1 MTLLKEVLFLTN
13 FLIFFYVVIVDT
25 FYLVLLILSLKQLR
39 LYLQRKKYNKYEYE
53 EISTSYLT
61 PPVSI
66 LVPAYNEEKTIIKSM
81 ISFLNIQYPEYEVII
96 INDGSN
102 DQTLDKLI
110 EHFKLVRTN
119 QPYRK
124 QLHTEEIKDIYYSIQ
139 FPQLKVI
146 DKINGGKAD
155 ALNAGLNLSSYPYFC
170 AVDADSVLEHDAL
183 IKTMK
188 PFMEG
193 IDDVIVCGG
202 IVRIAKGCKI
212 SNGRVT
218 EVGLPRNLIALH
230 QVIEY
235 LRSFLMGRL
244 GFSAINNL
252 LIVSGAF
259 GVFRKKEVLYING
272 YKTDT
277 IGEDMELVIR
287 LQRYLYD
294 EKKSSKVLFLPDPVC
309 WTEAPSSLKD
319 LYKQRSRWHLGL
331 LQCLWEHKRAIFNP
345 TYKFMGIFALPYFL
359 FVELLGPT
367 IELVGFI
374 LLLVGLYFDFVSI
387 PFAILFFIFTL
398 LFGIFLSLSAVFME
412 EYSLR
417 RYPKIKD
424 LFILTLCSFV
434 ENFWYRQL
442 NAVWRTWA
450 FFRAIKRDFS
460 WGDIKRSGFE
470 YHKPKEKPE

>member
-1 MTLLKEVLFLTN
+1 MALLF
-13 FLIFFYVVIVDT
+13 
-25 FYLVLLILSLKQLR
+25 LSLKQLR
-39 LYLQRKKYNKYEYE
+39 LYFVRKKYNKYEFE
-53 EISTSYLT
+53 EISTSKLT

-66 LVPAYNEEKTIIKSM
+66 LVPAYNEENTIIGSM
-81 ISFLNIQYPEYEVII
+81 KSFLNMNYPEYEVII

-102 DQTLDKLI
+102 DLTLDKLI
-110 EHFKLVRTN
+110 EHFHLVKTN
-119 QPYRK
+119 QPFRK
-124 QLHTEEIKDIYYSIQ
+124 QINTVEIKDIYYSIQ

-146 DKINGGKAD
+146 DKNNGGKAD
-155 ALNAGLNLSSYPYFC
+155 ALNAGLNLSNYPYFC
-170 AVDADSVLEHDAL
+170 AVDADSILEHDAL
-183 IKTMK
+183 VKTMR

-193 IDDVIVCGG
+193 IDDVIACGG
-202 IVRIAKGCKI
+202 IVRIANGCKI
-212 SNGRVT
+212 RDGRVL
-218 EVGLPRNLIALH
+218 EVGLPRNPIALH

-259 GVFRKKEVLYING
+259 GVFRKKEVLLING
-272 YKTDT
+272 YNTNS

-287 LQRYLYD
+287 LQRFLYD

-309 WTEAPSSLKD
+309 WTEAPSNLRD

-331 LQCLWEHKRAIFNP
+331 LQCLWEHKKAIFNP
-345 TYKFMGIFALPYFL
+345 KYKFMGMFALPYFL

-367 IELVGFI
+367 IELIGFI
-374 LLLVGLYFDFVSI
+374 LLLIGLYFDLVSI
-387 PFAILFFIFTL
+387 PFAILFFVFTL

-412 EYSLR
+412 EYSLK
-417 RYPKIKD
+417 RYPKIRD
-424 LFILTLCSFV
+424 LFILTLYSFI

-442 NAVWRTWA
+442 NSIWRTWA
-450 FFRAIKRDFS
+450 FLRALKRDFS

-470 YHKPKEKPE
+470 YHNRKGKEK